1 MKCPRCGVENA
12 DDRVY
17 CWKCFAP
24 LKSGAMGMTA
34 TTQVPPSLQRQQQ
47 QIPVRPTALPQMGA
61 PSRRFPVFIVLVP
74 LLLLAAAAGAV
85 GVLAFL
91 NSPQQVAKKLADA
104 LSKGDTEAIKKLV
117 VAKDRDKITLAG
129 LTSGRGVPTR
139 FIGIEKSGDQ
149 VIAKLEVDFSAQEGV
164 DPKIAA
170 AFGIPSKLELPLVLV
185 KENYIF
191 WRVDME
197 KSNPL
202 IAESFLK
209 SVGPQFKQFL
219 QAMAEAFAKAFSQ
232 ALQQMPKQ

>member
-17 CWKCFAP
+17 CWKCLAP
-24 LKSGAMGMTA
+24 LKSGVIGVTA
-34 TTQVPPSLQRQQQ
+34 TPQVPPALQRQQQ
-47 QIPVRPTALPQMGA
+47 QTPVRPMTSPQVGA
-61 PSRRFPVFIVLVP
+61 SSRRFPVFVVLVP
-74 LLLLAAAAGAV
+74 LLLLGVTAGAV

-91 NSPQQVAKKLADA
+91 NSPQQVAKRFADA
-104 LSKGDTEAIKKLV
+104 LSKGDREAIKKLV
-117 VAKDRDKITLAG
+117 VAKDRDKITLVG

-139 FIGIEKSGDQ
+139 VIGVEKSGDQ
-149 VIAKLEVDFSAQEGV
+149 VIAKLEADLSAQEGF

-170 AFGIPSKLELPLVLV
+170 AFGIPSKLELPFVLV

-197 KSNPL
+197 KSGPL

-219 QAMAEAFAKAFSQ
+219 QAIAEAFAKAFGQ
-232 ALQQMPKQ
+232 ALQQMPMR